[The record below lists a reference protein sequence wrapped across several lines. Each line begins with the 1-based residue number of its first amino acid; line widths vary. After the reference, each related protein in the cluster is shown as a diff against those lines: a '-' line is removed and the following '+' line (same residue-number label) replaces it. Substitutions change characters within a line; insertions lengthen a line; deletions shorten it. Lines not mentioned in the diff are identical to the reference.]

1 MIRNEK
7 EIKELKEELSKLTG
21 FIADFGTDKEF
32 QSSEM
37 PFANDVV
44 DALSWVLNEIST
56 ENFRSKAYLNI
67 AALKEVAKGIER
79 RTGKKLEDYE

>member
-7 EIKELKEELSKLTG
+7 EIKEELSKLTG
-21 FIADFGTDKEF
+21 FVADFGTDKDF

-44 DALSWVLNEIST
+44 DALSWVLDEIST
-56 ENFRSKAYLNI
+56 QNFRSEAYLNI
-67 AALKEVAKGIER
+67 AALKEVANEIER
-79 RTGKKLEDYE
+79 RTGKVLEDYE

>member
-1 MIRNEK
+1 MIKTEK
-7 EIKELKEELSKLTG
+7 EIRELKEELSKLTG
-21 FIADFGTDKEF
+21 FIADFGTDEEF

-44 DALSWVLNEIST
+44 DAFSWVLNEIST
-56 ENFRSKAYLNI
+56 ENFRSKAYLDI
-67 AALKEVAKGIER
+67 VALKEVAKGIER

>member
-7 EIKELKEELSKLTG
+7 ELRELKEELSKLTG

-37 PFANDVV
+37 TFANDVV

-56 ENFRSKAYLNI
+56 ENFRSEAYLSI
-67 AALKEVAKGIER
+67 TALKEVANGIER
-79 RTGKKLEDYE
+79 RTGKKLENYE